1 MHAGGRAAP
10 DSAAHTGLSATA
22 ENTCT
27 RMHMYRNDAGY
38 IITGS
43 EHHQAGGA
51 QRVEGAPEGA
61 ATGRHRR
68 GGAPVKR

>member
-1 MHAGGRAAP
+1 MQGGARRLTTP
-10 DSAAHTGLSATA
+10 PTRVPHRNR
-22 ENTCT
+22 ENTYT
-27 RMHMYRNDAGY
+27 RMHMNRNDAGY

-43 EHHQAGGA
+43 GHHQAGGA
-51 QRVEGAPEGA
+51 QRVEGAPEGT